1 VLPTISG
8 RDAIKRLKKAGFV
21 IVRQRGDHVRLE
33 KNLRDKTIK
42 LTVPLHDPLK
52 KGTLRHIIKDAE
64 LSITEFNEL
73 G

>member
-8 RDAIKRLKKAGFV
+8 LAAIKHLKKAGFV

-42 LTVPLHDPLK
+42 LTVPLHDSLK
-52 KGTLRHIIKDAE
+52 KGTLRRIIKDAE
-64 LSITEFNEL
+64 LSVDGFNEL